1 MDDVV
6 IAGGGPA
13 GALAALL
20 LARAG
25 ARVRLLER
33 ATLPR
38 DKLCGDTLNP
48 GAMAALARHLD
59 VSALVGQSLP
69 VAGMRLTGPGG
80 VSVEARYGPG
90 RDGRAIT
97 RRTFDAWLLT
107 QAMAAGARVD
117 EGVAVTAPILAAGHE
132 SRVTGVWATSGR
144 GAPRPL
150 EARIVIAADGRRSRL
165 ASALA
170 LASRPKWPRRWAIGA
185 YFEGVR
191 DTGDCGEMHVR
202 AGHYLGVA
210 PVPGGLTNACLVEPH
225 LPGAGGWGNPAV
237 RLRSALA
244 ADALLAPRFA
254 SARQVSPAVMLGP
267 VAVDAPRA
275 GVHGLLLAGD
285 AAGFIDPM
293 TGDGIRLALRGA
305 ELAAEVALEVLDGRL
320 TPGQAARVLL
330 VRRRKAFGAKWAF
343 NRSMRRLV
351 DSERGL
357 AAAATM
363 ARLAPGLFTQVVR
376 YAGDVE
382 SPGHAA
388 RRVATL
394 NV

>member
-1 MDDVV
+1 M
-6 IAGGGPA
+6 
-13 GALAALL
+13 
-20 LARAG
+20 
-25 ARVRLLER
+25 RVLER

-48 GAMAALARHLD
+48 GALAILERHLD
-59 VSALVGQSLP
+59 VSALVDQSIP
-69 VAGMRLTGPGG
+69 MAGMRLTGPGG
-80 VSVEARYGPG
+80 VSVEGRYGQG
-90 RDGRAIT
+90 RAGRAIT
-97 RRTFDAWLLT
+97 RRVFDAWLL
-107 QAMAAGARVD
+107 AEAVSAGARVD
-117 EGVAVTAPILAAGHE
+117 EGVAVTAPILAAGPD
-132 SRVTGVWATSGR
+132 SQVTGVWAASGR
-144 GAPRPL
+144 GTPRPY
-150 EARIVIAADGRRSRL
+150 EARLAIAADGRRSRL

-170 LASRPKWPRRWAIGA
+170 LASQPRWPRRWAIGA

-202 AGHYLGVA
+202 PGHYLGVA
-210 PVPGGLTNACLVEPH
+210 PVPAGLTNACLVESH
-225 LPGAGGWGNPAV
+225 VPGAGGWGHPAA

-254 SARQVSPAVMLGP
+254 GARQVSPAVMLGP

-275 GVHGLLLAGD
+275 GVRGLLLAGD

-320 TPGQAARVLL
+320 TPGEAAGALL
-330 VRRRKAFGAKWAF
+330 ARRRKAFSAKWAF

-351 DSERGL
+351 DSQLGL

-363 ARLAPGLFTQVVR
+363 ARLAPGLFTQVIR

-382 SPGHAA
+382 STGRAAA
-388 RRVATL
+388 RAATL